1 MVAREAVACI
11 LSGTKRVQVGS
22 WNGLEL
28 PRGKKKNVSKR
39 FSTFRVRGFE
49 AGVARVYNDFCLVCS
64 VETLFSL
71 SLCVFLSF
79 FLIQFPLQRLRL
91 GSTGGGYRVRTR
103 VFYATTA
110 ANSPNVTYRRT
121 IGYTAKAFLS
131 STTAAETNG
140 TDAAADH
147 KTPTPTTTKR

>member
-1 MVAREAVACI
+1 MHFERYKACA
-11 LSGTKRVQVGS
+11 SGI

-71 SLCVFLSF
+71 SVCVFLSF
-79 FLIQFPLQRLRL
+79 FLSF
-91 GSTGGGYRVRTR
+91 
-103 VFYATTA
+103 
-110 ANSPNVTYRRT
+110 
-121 IGYTAKAFLS
+121 
-131 STTAAETNG
+131 
-140 TDAAADH
+140 
-147 KTPTPTTTKR
+147 

>member
-1 MVAREAVACI
+1 M
-11 LSGTKRVQVGS
+11 
-22 WNGLEL
+22 
-28 PRGKKKNVSKR
+28 SKR

-71 SLCVFLSF
+71 SVCVFLSFFLSF

-91 GSTGGGYRVRTR
+91 GSTGGGYRRVRTR

-147 KTPTPTTTKR
+147 KTPTPTTTRR

>member
-1 MVAREAVACI
+1 MYI
-11 LSGTKRVQVGS
+11 H
-22 WNGLEL
+22 
-28 PRGKKKNVSKR
+28 
-39 FSTFRVRGFE
+39 
-49 AGVARVYNDFCLVCS
+49 DFCLVCS

-71 SLCVFLSF
+71 SLHTHSLCVSFFLSF
-79 FLIQFPLQRLRL
+79 FLSNTISSTTTTTRLDWWWYR
-91 GSTGGGYRVRTR
+91 RVRTR